1 MEDVYLDREIKPTE
15 TRENLSALGVE
26 LVNDSF
32 ASKSQTKQR
41 ADFLQMTAWVM
52 IKRRT
57 RESSGS
63 GKKRK
68 REKKTLTRT
77 ASLDQ

>member
-15 TRENLSALGVE
+15 SME

-63 GKKRK
+63 AKKRK
-68 REKKTLTRT
+68 RENKL
-77 ASLDQ
+77 